1 MLRAL
6 GNQVL
11 ESHAAAPVVV
21 RIRGV
26 DPDGDVSVK
35 TTVRGLLDADDA
47 APLPFTPIT
56 LPVDGRPDKY
66 PFDWFSFYG
75 YGQLE
80 FTPAITVPKRLKP
93 DEEDQDPSVLPV
105 SFDLLAGPGV
115 GDFTMRGTAAT
126 APPNGGH

>member
-1 MLRAL
+1 VLTASRVHPQERELETDVGLCASANVLRAL

-47 APLPFTPIT
+47 APLPLTPIT
-56 LPVDGRPDKY
+56 LP
-66 PFDWFSFYG
+66 
-75 YGQLE
+75 
-80 FTPAITVPKRLKP
+80 
-93 DEEDQDPSVLPV
+93 
-105 SFDLLAGPGV
+105 AGPGV
-115 GDFTMRGTAAT
+115 GDLTMRGTAAT